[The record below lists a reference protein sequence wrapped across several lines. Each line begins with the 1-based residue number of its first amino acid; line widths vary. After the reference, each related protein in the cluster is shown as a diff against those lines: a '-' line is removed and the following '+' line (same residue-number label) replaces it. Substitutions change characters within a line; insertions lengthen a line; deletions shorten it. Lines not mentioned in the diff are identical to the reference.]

1 VSGGTGS
8 ELVVAQSAKK
18 NVLNSSVF
26 AAIFFFFFFSFFFL
40 FRNVDGAMG
49 FSDMLE
55 ETERMI
61 LDGEK
66 GTVVV
71 GTAKWGFDARNE
83 TEISF
88 PVGAKIRVLDQHES
102 GWWTGQYNGA
112 TGFFPGNRTELEE
125 LNMKEYKEMQKKL
138 LLQPMFAG
146 SASDAPALPDPMV
159 KAGKILGIS
168 EKEAEA
174 LSRCLHNIE
183 ECFCVS
189 LLSFF
194 LQSDE

>member
-1 VSGGTGS
+1 
-8 ELVVAQSAKK
+8 
-18 NVLNSSVF
+18 
-26 AAIFFFFFFSFFFL
+26 
-40 FRNVDGAMG
+40 MG
-49 FSDMLE
+49 FSEMLE

-71 GTAKWGFDARNE
+71 GTAKWSFDARNE

-102 GWWTGQYNGA
+102 GWWTGQFNGS
-112 TGFFPGNRTELEE
+112 TGFFPGNRTVLEE
-125 LNMKEYKEMQKKL
+125 IDLQAYKELQKKL
-138 LLQPMFAG
+138 FVQPMFAG
-146 SASDAPALPDPMV
+146 SASDAPALPAPMV

-174 LSRCLHNIE
+174 LSRLCWLHVVAPKFSYSQ
-183 ECFCVS
+183 CFLFYYYYIS
-189 LLSFF
+189 
-194 LQSDE
+194 QSSEKSVRDRKPSVGGEVKTEKTRRGQS